1 MQPFQTKSRKIKL
14 YIIDLCHLARIFVMN
29 LSNYNKLDTDIRPNM
44 HDTNQ
49 RTRNIP
55 SFFESICNVM
65 HTHKYE
71 HSCRL

>member
-1 MQPFQTKSRKIKL
+1 
-14 YIIDLCHLARIFVMN
+14 MN
-29 LSNYNKLDTDIRPNM
+29 LSDYNKLDTDIRPNM

-65 HTHKYE
+65 HTHTNMSIPADCNK
-71 HSCRL
+71 